1 MKSDF
6 NQQWLKWELQLQL
19 FTLDMQNSLPL
30 PAVVA
35 RLSTTGEQLTC
46 PQRYMENIQ

>member
-6 NQQWLKWELQLQL
+6 NQQWLKWELQL

-46 PQRYMENIQ
+46 PQRYMKNIQ